1 MSNTLIIGYGNPLRG
16 DDGLG
21 WVAAEMLAERLA
33 AVSILT
39 CHQLTPELAEP
50 ISRVDRV
57 IFIDAAAVG
66 EPGEIVC
73 HTIEP
78 FLPAS
83 GPFSH
88 TCDPAGLL
96 QMAQMLYGRS
106 PYGYL
111 FTVTGASFGYEEKL
125 SAAVTAAL
133 PRLYDKIEAL
143 SRRAGF
149 THQTANHCCDGPH
162 RHQPDYPPGG
172 RQSDPGTGQPVGA
185 CRR

>member
-1 MSNTLIIGYGNPLRG
+1 MSHTLLIGYGNPLRG

-21 WVAAEMLAERLA
+21 WVAAEMLAERHT
-33 AVSILT
+33 AVSVLT

-73 HTIEP
+73 HTVEP

-83 GPFSH
+83 GSFSH

-96 QMAQMLYGRS
+96 KMAEMLYGRS
-106 PYGYL
+106 PSGTL
-111 FTVTGASFGYEEKL
+111 FTVTGDSFGYEEKL
-125 SAAVTAAL
+125 SDAVTAVL
-133 PRLYDKIEAL
+133 PQLCAKIE
-143 SRRAGF
+143 SVMSK
-149 THQTANHCCDGPH
+149 T
-162 RHQPDYPPGG
+162 
-172 RQSDPGTGQPVGA
+172 
-185 CRR
+185 